1 MGLVVGQTVGV
12 PARLRLV
19 LVVRVQDLCV
29 WMVARW
35 GPRMVALAVAH
46 QEEVY
51 GSLAAFWF
59 LCAARQW

>member
-1 MGLVVGQTVGV
+1 MGV

-19 LVVRVQDLCV
+19 LVVWVQDQCA

-51 GSLAAFWF
+51 ESLAAF
-59 LCAARQW
+59 